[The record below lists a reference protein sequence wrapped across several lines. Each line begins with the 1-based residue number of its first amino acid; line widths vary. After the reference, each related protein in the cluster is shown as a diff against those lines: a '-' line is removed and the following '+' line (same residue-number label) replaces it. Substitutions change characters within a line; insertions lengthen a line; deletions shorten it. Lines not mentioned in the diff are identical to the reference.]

1 MEKELDNA
9 GPNPS
14 PTSLTTLANP
24 CSASGHAFNPSVPPA
39 ITVVKT
45 VVTPTAAAGAA
56 TFFKRL
62 VHLPC
67 LLNFMFIIAYGFSFV
82 VLQRT

>member
-24 CSASGHAFNPSVPPA
+24 CTASGPAFNASVPPA

-62 VHLPC
+62 VC
-67 LLNFMFIIAYGFSFV
+67 NIKV
-82 VLQRT
+82 VYSSSHVESTGHPRLSIT